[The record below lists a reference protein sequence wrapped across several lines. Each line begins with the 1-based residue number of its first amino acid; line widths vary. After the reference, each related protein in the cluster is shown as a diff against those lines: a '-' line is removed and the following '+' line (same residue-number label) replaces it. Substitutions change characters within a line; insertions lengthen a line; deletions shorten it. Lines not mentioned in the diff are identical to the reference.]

1 MGKGNPALGRSLQE
15 VDMNRNHR
23 IGFSWLAVVL
33 CMALL
38 MTGMP
43 FAPAYAKSKSKDK
56 KETY

>member
-1 MGKGNPALGRSLQE
+1 
-15 VDMNRNHR
+15 MNRNHR
-23 IGFSWLAVVL
+23 LGFSWLAVVL

-43 FAPAYAKSKSKDK
+43 LAPAYAKSKGQKEK